1 MKILVTGA
9 TGFVGGYILQYLRDN
24 FSGAELVGTGRN
36 ERKCDELRKSGF
48 NIIRGDIS
56 DFEFV
61 KSSFSDI
68 THVVHSA
75 ARASMWGR
83 YSEFYRDNVIST
95 RALLDNLPVLER
107 FVYIS
112 TANIYFDRKDRL
124 NVREDDPL
132 PGRYLSNYPLTK
144 LQAEREVLNCNRGVH
159 SISLRP
165 RGIIGP
171 GDTTSFPRII
181 NAFKENKI
189 RMLGSGEN
197 IIDLTSVKNLANAS
211 MLALVSG
218 DNTGGQAYNI
228 TDGSTHQLWPLLIK
242 VAKDL
247 GYEAPVP
254 RMNFQLVNA
263 FASIAELI
271 AMLRNNGEP
280 VIDRYGVA
288 LLKTSFTL
296 NIDKA
301 INQLGYKPVITS
313 EECIKEF
320 LEWVRDT
327 GI

>member
-9 TGFVGGYILQYLRDN
+9 TGFVGGYILGYLRDN
-24 FSGAELVGTGRN
+24 LPGAELVGTGRN
-36 ERKCDELRKSGF
+36 EQKCSELRSSGF

-56 DFEFV
+56 VPEFV

-75 ARASMWGR
+75 ARASMWGK
-83 YSEFYRDNVIST
+83 YDEFYRDNILST
-95 RALLDNLPVLER
+95 RALLNNLPELER

-112 TANIYFDRKDRL
+112 TANIYFNRKDRL

-144 LQAEREVLNCNRGVH
+144 LQAEKEVLNCNSGVH

-171 GDTTSFPRII
+171 GDTTAFPRII
-181 NAFKENKI
+181 SAFKENKI

-197 IIDLTSVKNLANAS
+197 IIDLTSVKNLADAT
-211 MLALVSG
+211 MLALSSG
-218 DNTGGQAYNI
+218 DHTSGQAYNI
-228 TDGSTHQLWPLLIK
+228 TDGSTHQLWPLLTD
-242 VAKDL
+242 VAKKL

-271 AMLRNNGEP
+271 ARLRNNGEP
-280 VIDRYGVA
+280 VIHRYGVA
-288 LLKTSFTL
+288 LMKTSFTL

-301 INQLGYKPVITS
+301 VNQLGYKPVTTT
-313 EECIKEF
+313 EECINEF
-320 LEWVRDT
+320 LEWIRDT